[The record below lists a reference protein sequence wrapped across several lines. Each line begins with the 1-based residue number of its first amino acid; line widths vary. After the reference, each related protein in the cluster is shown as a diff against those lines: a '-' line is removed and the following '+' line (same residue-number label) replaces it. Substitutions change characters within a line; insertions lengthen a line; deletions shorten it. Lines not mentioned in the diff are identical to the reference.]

1 MKHDIINALKKH
13 AEGQIAKH
21 KMNISIYMAN
31 AVGVGEHTDIL
42 ESIEKE
48 LNSVGKYEEQL
59 EVIAKHFSQDT
70 E

>member
-1 MKHDIINALKKH
+1 MEQTIINALKKH

-21 KMNISIYMAN
+21 RVNVEIYMQN

-48 LNSVGKYEEQL
+48 LNSMGKYEEQI
-59 EVIAKHFSQDT
+59 EVLKKYFSNED
-70 E
+70 